1 MTMTKKYKILGKFI
15 KDMSSETKD
24 IETYLFV
31 KDHIA
36 KYQLGIDINSKA
48 LKNKLIEISTTLKF
62 EDKTESKSK
71 SHFEVTFSTIVKIDE
86 GVKYEIYK
94 DHLGYPTFGIGH
106 LITENDPEHGEPDGT
121 EISEERVNEV
131 FETDVAKFVSESK
144 ILFPDLDD
152 LPDVAQQVI
161 VNMAFNMGRPRLSK
175 FKNFIAGVNDRDWT
189 RAAEE
194 MMDSRWATQVGDRAI
209 RLRNQILT
217 LV

>member
-1 MTMTKKYKILGKFI
+1 MN
-15 KDMSSETKD
+15 
-24 IETYLFV
+24 IEALRE
-31 KDHIA
+31 
-36 KYQLGIDINSKA
+36 QLK
-48 LKNKLIEISTTLKF
+48 
-62 EDKTESKSK
+62 
-71 SHFEVTFSTIVKIDE
+71 VDE

>member
-1 MTMTKKYKILGKFI
+1 MN
-15 KDMSSETKD
+15 
-24 IETYLFV
+24 IEALRE
-31 KDHIA
+31 
-36 KYQLGIDINSKA
+36 QL
-48 LKNKLIEISTTLKF
+48 
-62 EDKTESKSK
+62 
-71 SHFEVTFSTIVKIDE
+71 KIDE

-217 LV
+217 LA